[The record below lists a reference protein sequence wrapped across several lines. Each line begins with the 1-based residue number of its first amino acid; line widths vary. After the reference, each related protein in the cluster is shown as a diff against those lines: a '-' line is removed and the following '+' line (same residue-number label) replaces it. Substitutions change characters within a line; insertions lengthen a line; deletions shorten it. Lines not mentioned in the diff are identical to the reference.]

1 MYPNDQGISDTDLFV
16 SSWDAL
22 PGIQASE
29 TLYSWCARFHLLSGS
44 SRARSTSQ
52 LLFGHPSIGL
62 HHDFP
67 GRLDHYGAV
76 TKHFL
81 GTADEVSRRRTQYGL
96 FAPFLGESVGQS
108 LLEAMR
114 TGSGTSVRKRLGVF
128 RSGLGASTP
137 LKACRQCIEEDRVT
151 TPAAWWRMEHQWLP
165 VMVCLRHR
173 VPLVAAVADFYA
185 PFPKDWHLPGG
196 LSHDA
201 WTTARL
207 TNEQYDRLANVAQW
221 TEFVTAA
228 STLRFDAELLRYTYH
243 LRAKARGWVAFDG
256 SLRFH
261 LLRDEF
267 RKTYREV
274 EILDGVAFL
283 RSTTGVNGGFL
294 SHLLRECPGIRH
306 PQKQIFLMAFLFDDP
321 SHLLQMYESAKD
333 AAATDGLDSL
343 RKLLTDTR
351 MHLKELVATEGRS
364 VNSACLELDV
374 PPSLAIRH
382 LKLEGVEY
390 SRRPRVLTPEL
401 QDRLNVLLMS
411 GESRNQIA
419 SALGIRKS
427 FIKDYLAER
436 PELRLAWK
444 QADVAK
450 RRAHYRAHFLLLLE
464 EHSGVPIK
472 RIRRISGSGFE
483 WLYRNDLEWLKIHL
497 PGIWHRPSAIGDG
510 M

>member
-1 MYPNDQGISDTDLFV
+1 
-16 SSWDAL
+16 
-22 PGIQASE
+22 
-29 TLYSWCARFHLLSGS
+29 
-44 SRARSTSQ
+44 
-52 LLFGHPSIGL
+52 
-62 HHDFP
+62 
-67 GRLDHYGAV
+67 
-76 TKHFL
+76 
-81 GTADEVSRRRTQYGL
+81 
-96 FAPFLGESVGQS
+96 
-108 LLEAMR
+108 
-114 TGSGTSVRKRLGVF
+114 
-128 RSGLGASTP
+128 
-137 LKACRQCIEEDRVT
+137 
-151 TPAAWWRMEHQWLP
+151 
-165 VMVCLRHR
+165 MVCLRHR